1 MENLSHIGDIL
12 AIPLFFILF
21 VYFYKLNNKTLL
33 EYFLMLFALSGFIL
47 DTYFTYFW
55 LYK

>member
-21 VYFYKLNNKTLL
+21 VYFYKLNNKTPL